1 MSTTTEPS
9 TASASSP
16 EARGQ
21 DLVDRLF
28 GSLLSGLE
36 LLSVELG
43 RRLGFYEALR
53 EHGPI
58 RAAAFAA
65 ATDVAERYAREWL
78 EQQAAAGF
86 IEASATPDAAL
97 REYSLP
103 AAHVPVFVDEE
114 DPLYFIGGA
123 MALEGA
129 GLTLPAVAEAYRT
142 GEGVSYDRF
151 GPEIRGAIA
160 ALNRPGFVHELA
172 DWVAAMPDVVDR
184 LEAGGA
190 VLDAGCGSGWSTIAL
205 ARAFPDAR
213 VVGVDLDAPSIAD
226 ARRNVAEAGLEERI
240 AIVDGNASD
249 ESALTSPEGGFAL
262 VTVFEALHDMG
273 EPVKALIAFR
283 EVLAPGGAVLVADER
298 VGDEFTAPADELD
311 RLNYAFSV
319 LHCLPATMAESTSIA
334 NGTVLRAPTV
344 HAWAAEA
351 GFAQSGE
358 LPIEHELWRFYRLD

>member
-1 MSTTTEPS
+1 MSDLNSVEL
-9 TASASSP
+9 ASAEP
-16 EARGQ
+16 DRAGK
-21 DLVDRLF
+21 LVERLF
-28 GSLLSGLE
+28 GDLLGGLE
-36 LLSVELG
+36 LLTIELG
-43 RRLGFYEALR
+43 RRLGLYEVLEAG
-53 EHGPI
+53 GPTTAQDFAV
-58 RAAAFAA
+58 RAG
-65 ATDVAERYAREWL
+65 VAERYAREWL

-86 IEASATPDAAL
+86 IEASATADAAL

-103 AAHVPVFVDEE
+103 AEHVPVFIDEE
-114 DPLYFIGGA
+114 DPLYFIGGG

-142 GEGVSYDRF
+142 GEGVSYDSF
-151 GPEIRGAIA
+151 GAEIRGAIA
-160 ALNRPGFVHELA
+160 ALNRPGFVHEMA
-172 DWVAAMPDVVDR
+172 GWIAGMPDVARR

-205 ARAFPDAR
+205 ARAFPAAR

-226 ARRNVAEAGLEERI
+226 ARRNVAEAGLGGRI
-240 AIVDGNASD
+240 VIVDGNASD
-249 ESALTSPEGGFAL
+249 ESALASPEGGFAL

-273 EPVKALIAFR
+273 EPVKALSAFR
-283 EVLAPGGAVLVADER
+283 EVLATDGVVLVADER
-298 VGDEFTAPADELD
+298 VGHEFTAPADVLD

-351 GFAQSGE
+351 GFTRSAE
-358 LPIEHELWRFYRLD
+358 LPIEHELWRFYRID